1 VTTAID
7 TNILIDLL
15 KEQTSLTDVAQQ
27 ALATAS
33 RSGPL
38 VICPVVYAELA
49 GAFEREATLVD
60 FLGQLPVE
68 LEEFTP
74 DAIWQAGQAWRTYVR
89 RRGQQVQCARCG
101 RHANVLCPRC
111 GAPQAWRQHLIADF
125 LIGAHALAQA
135 DALLTRDRGY
145 YRTYF
150 PQLPLVVP
158 AATPPSA

>member
-68 LEEFTP
+68 LDEFTP
-74 DAIWQAGQAWRTYVR
+74 PALWQASDAWRAYLR
-89 RRGQQVQCARCG
+89 RRGQQVQCTRCG
-101 RHANVLCPRC
+101 RRSDVACRAC
-111 GAPQAWRQHLIADF
+111 GAAVAWHQHLIADF